1 LASYLSTFKK
11 IIESFIEQNK
21 SNPLFRTKNLMPS
34 STKMREPMNTKAET
48 IIIIMIIIVVR
59 KLHLFSFE

>member
-1 LASYLSTFKK
+1 
-11 IIESFIEQNK
+11 
-21 SNPLFRTKNLMPS
+21 
-34 STKMREPMNTKAET
+34 MNTKAET